1 MYIIWLKVEG
11 IEEFRVWLCLCDE
24 HRVGVLT
31 AMFKSYAPLIQDILL
46 CSTLLF
52 FFSPSTAT
60 VPFYCFHFKS
70 LNWPHILGQYLG
82 TLLWSLRFQAET
94 MRSCQETWK
103 LESVWNLNLPCFSHY
118 TKFYTRADHV
128 GILQIPCYV
137 LGDRKKWPLRRAQ
150 YFHSSHYSSCL
161 ERNLMK

>member
-82 TLLWSLRFQAET
+82 TFMKHKISSWDNAI
-94 MRSCQETWK
+94 
-103 LESVWNLNLPCFSHY
+103 LP
-118 TKFYTRADHV
+118 
-128 GILQIPCYV
+128 
-137 LGDRKKWPLRRAQ
+137 
-150 YFHSSHYSSCL
+150 
-161 ERNLMK
+161 RNLKTWVGMKPESAMLLSLHEILHQSWPCWNTPDSLLCSGWQEKMNPPEGSVFSLQPL